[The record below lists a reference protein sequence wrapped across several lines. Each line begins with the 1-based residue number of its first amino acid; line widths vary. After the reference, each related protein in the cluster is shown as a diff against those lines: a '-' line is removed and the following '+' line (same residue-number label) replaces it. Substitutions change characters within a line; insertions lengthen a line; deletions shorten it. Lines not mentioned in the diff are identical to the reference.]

1 MKGSENVVELF
12 DVDFSD
18 SRYLEHQESQESFQ
32 NAIHN
37 NLRLINQ
44 VQSTVTNTID
54 SNAVSL
60 NGRSLAQIVT
70 TVTNTIDSST
80 VSTLEYM
87 HQMGYEDDPYKFYDA
102 LGPFD
107 IPIFE
112 GIRQEVND
120 MRKMGNSSVITNS
133 LDEEGLHQNADL
145 LSLGFD
151 IESYYNG
158 APLNGMAVFD
168 DNRVFEFHSL
178 EELLIECKT
187 SNTNYSYRLAF
198 EVDQHFPF
206 LSCPCCGRIKPYYA
220 DVFVNQ
226 EPYDLCE
233 ECQKMQNEINSGGIV

>member
-32 NAIHN
+32 TAIHN
-37 NLRLINQ
+37 NLRVINQ
-44 VQSTVTNTID
+44 VQSTVTSIID
-54 SNAVSL
+54 SGTS
-60 NGRSLAQIVT
+60 
-70 TVTNTIDSST
+70 D
-80 VSTLEYM
+80 TLEYM
-87 HQMGYEDDPYKFYDA
+87 HQMGYEDDPHKFHDT

-133 LDEEGLHQNADL
+133 LDEEGIHQNADL

-168 DNRVFEFHSL
+168 DNHVFEFHSL
-178 EELLIECKT
+178 KELLIECKT
-187 SNTNYSYRLAF
+187 SNTNYSYRLAY
-198 EVDQHFPF
+198 EVDQRFPF
-206 LSCPCCGRIKPYYA
+206 LSCPCCGEIKHYYA

-233 ECQKMQNEINSGGIV
+233 ECQQMQNEINPGGIF

>member
-18 SRYLEHQESQESFQ
+18 SRYLEHQENQESFQ
-32 NAIHN
+32 TVIHN

-54 SNAVSL
+54 SSAVSE
-60 NGRSLAQIVT
+60 
-70 TVTNTIDSST
+70 
-80 VSTLEYM
+80 LEYM
-87 HQMGYEDDPYKFYDA
+87 HQMGYEDDPHKFYDT
-102 LGPFD
+102 LGLFD

-120 MRKMGNSSVITNS
+120 MRKMGNSSVINDS
-133 LDEEGLHQNADL
+133 LVEEGLHQNADL

-168 DNRVFEFHSL
+168 DNHVFEFHSL
-178 EELLIECKT
+178 EELLIECKAT
-187 SNTNYSYRLAF
+187 NTNYSYRLAF
-198 EVDQHFPF
+198 EVDQRFPF
-206 LSCPCCGRIKPYYA
+206 LSCPCCGRIKPYYD

-233 ECQKMQNEINSGGIV
+233 ECQKTQNEINPGGIV

>member
-32 NAIHN
+32 TAIHN

-54 SNAVSL
+54 SSAVSA
-60 NGRSLAQIVT
+60 S
-70 TVTNTIDSST
+70 
-80 VSTLEYM
+80 EYM
-87 HQMGYEDDPYKFYDA
+87 HQMGYEDDPHKFYDT

-133 LDEEGLHQNADL
+133 LDEEGIHQNAEL

-158 APLNGMAVFD
+158 APLNSMAVFD
-168 DNRVFEFHSL
+168 DNHVFEFHSL

-187 SNTNYSYRLAF
+187 SNTNYSYHLAF
-198 EVDQHFPF
+198 EVDQRFPF
-206 LSCPCCGRIKPYYA
+206 LSCPCCGGIKHYYD
-220 DVFVNQ
+220 DVFVKQ

-233 ECQKMQNEINSGGIV
+233 ECQKMQNGINSGGIF

>member
-32 NAIHN
+32 TAIHN

-54 SNAVSL
+54 SSAVSA
-60 NGRSLAQIVT
+60 S
-70 TVTNTIDSST
+70 
-80 VSTLEYM
+80 EYM
-87 HQMGYEDDPYKFYDA
+87 HQMGYEDDPHKFHDT

-133 LDEEGLHQNADL
+133 LDEEGIHQNADL

-168 DNRVFEFHSL
+168 DNHVFEFHSL
-178 EELLIECKT
+178 KELLIECKT
-187 SNTNYSYRLAF
+187 SNTNYSYRLAY
-198 EVDQHFPF
+198 EVDQRFPF
-206 LSCPCCGRIKPYYA
+206 LSCPCCGEIKHYYA

-233 ECQKMQNEINSGGIV
+233 ECQQMQNEINPGGIF